1 MEEIDNT
8 VRKPE
13 FQSMKTYVDCEVMSQ
28 LGGKY
33 AQSVA
38 WPKTMDVTNLSNSL
52 VRNLSLCI

>member
-38 WPKTMDVTNLSNSL
+38 
-52 VRNLSLCI
+52 